1 MLMTT
6 LRIVY
11 TKENYMSFLGHLELM
26 KLFERV
32 FRYNKL
38 PLKFSEGFNPI
49 PKMTYA
55 SPLSVGYSSKA
66 EVMEVQ
72 LESEVPLSDILKLN
86 FPDGIKVV
94 DAAYV
99 TSKKSLMASL
109 THSEY
114 LIKVEFKQSIQQ
126 LPIDEW
132 IQDFLNQSEVL
143 YEKKAKNGNMR
154 SLNIIEL
161 IDSLKIVYKG
171 EQEMILRAIVQT
183 GSQGSLNP
191 ETLVNVMCKHFGIP
205 QEIDNIRVER
215 LQLFFKNEDKLTPLF
230 EMSV

>member
-1 MLMTT
+1 MTT

-11 TKENYMSFLGHLELM
+11 TKETYMSFLGHLELM

-126 LPIDEW
+126 LPFDEW

>member
-1 MLMTT
+1 MLVTT
-6 LRIVY
+6 LRIIY

-32 FRYNKL
+32 FRFNKL

-55 SPLSVGYSSKA
+55 SPLSVGYSSKG

-72 LESEVPLSDILKLN
+72 LESEMPLNTILNLN
-86 FPDGIKVV
+86 FPEGIKVI

-99 TSKKSLMASL
+99 NSKKSLMASL
-109 THSEY
+109 SHSEY
-114 LIKVEFKQSIQQ
+114 LIKVEFKQSIEQ
-126 LPIDEW
+126 LPVDEW
-132 IQDFLNQSEVL
+132 ISAFLNQSEVL

-154 SLNIIEL
+154 SINIIEL
-161 IDSLKIVYKG
+161 IHTLKMVYKS
-171 EQEMILRAIVQT
+171 EHELILRAIIQT

-205 QEIDNIRVER
+205 HEIDNIRIER
-215 LQLFFKNEDKLTPLF
+215 LQLLYEEENKLLPLF
-230 EMSV
+230 EMRE